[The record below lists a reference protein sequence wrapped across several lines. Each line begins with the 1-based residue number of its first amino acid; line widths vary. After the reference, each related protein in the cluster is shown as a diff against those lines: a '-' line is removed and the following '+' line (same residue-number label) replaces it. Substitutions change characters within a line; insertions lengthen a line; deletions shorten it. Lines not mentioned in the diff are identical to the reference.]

1 MESWQQEII
10 NNVIA
15 IGKFIIANNP
25 MATKS
30 DMSSI
35 GGGPVDFVDYHFKTD
50 MSNTGVVTFRIP
62 NDELDPT
69 FTDEMPSVTLLPWMM
84 GKEILKDNGLL

>member
-25 MATKS
+25 
-30 DMSSI
+30 
-35 GGGPVDFVDYHFKTD
+35 GGPVDFVDYHFKTD

-84 GKEILKDNGLL
+84 GKEILKDNNLL